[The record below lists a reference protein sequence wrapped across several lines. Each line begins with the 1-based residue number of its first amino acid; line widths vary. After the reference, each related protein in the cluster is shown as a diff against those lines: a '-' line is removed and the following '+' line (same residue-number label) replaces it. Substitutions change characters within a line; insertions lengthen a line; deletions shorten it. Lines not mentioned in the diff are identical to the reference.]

1 MQHKIPPPLADTI
14 SLSEDILLIPSH
26 EEQAIALFHAIDTNR
41 AFLSRF
47 LPWVEYT
54 QALSDTVSYLKH
66 TLENSAKG
74 HELTYNIFRK
84 NTLIGRIGIHQI
96 DRTNDNASIGYW
108 LVEEEQ
114 GNGIITKATEMIL
127 EVAFKDLNLQR
138 VEILTATENK
148 KSSAIPLR
156 LGFVHEG
163 VLRQMEKHGNVYF
176 DLNIFSLLKQEW
188 EVAFITAKEAKV

>member
-1 MQHKIPPPLADTI
+1 MQHKTPNQPVETI
-14 SLSEDILLIPSH
+14 SLCEDICLVPSC
-26 EEQAIALFHAIDTNR
+26 EEHATALFDAIDTNR

-47 LPWVEYT
+47 LPWVDHT
-54 QALSDTVSYLKH
+54 QALSDTVSYLQYAIA
-66 TLENSAKG
+66 NNAKG
-74 HELTYNIFRK
+74 NELTYNIFRN

-108 LVEEEQ
+108 LVEKEQ

-127 EVAFKDLNLQR
+127 KIAFKDLGFQR
-138 VEILTATENK
+138 IEILTATKNK
-148 KSSAIPLR
+148 RSSAIPLR

-163 VLRQMEKHGNVYF
+163 VLRQMEKHGNTYF

-188 EVAFITAKEAKV
+188 KKQKRNIMG